1 MASYSIKGFKPIL
14 RSRQLLNAEVMDKNA
29 NPEAKNARD
38 NGLSFTFLNLQSAQE
53 DRGCQQLHNEPTIT
67 VNEQIY
73 N

>member
-1 MASYSIKGFKPIL
+1 MASYSGFKPIL

-29 NPEAKNARD
+29 NSEAKNARD
-38 NGLSFTFLNLQSAQE
+38 NGLSFIFLNLQSTRE

-67 VNEQIY
+67 VNDQIY